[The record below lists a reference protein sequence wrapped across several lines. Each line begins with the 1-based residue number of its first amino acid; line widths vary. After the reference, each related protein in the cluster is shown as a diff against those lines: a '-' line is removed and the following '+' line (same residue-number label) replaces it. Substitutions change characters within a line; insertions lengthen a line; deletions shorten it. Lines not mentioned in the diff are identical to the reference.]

1 MTHKLVDARSVL
13 CITGCSKSGQSDGQ
27 MTVNLQLDT
36 VKNRAVSG
44 TDDATPA
51 KETISIVLT
60 LQQLYQLLSELEECR
75 LALNA
80 AEK

>member
-1 MTHKLVDARSVL
+1 MTHQLIDARSVL

-27 MTVNLQLDT
+27 MTVTLQLDT
-36 VKNRAVSG
+36 VKKPSLVEDQQQAS
-44 TDDATPA
+44 A
-51 KETISIVLT
+51 KETITLVLT

-75 LALNA
+75 VALNA